1 MATKTLVDLRPIS
14 RDSGWLLLQAL
25 RFFNPDGCKHN
36 VAKQRA
42 MKDMCGRL
50 ILLTSAQFFYASIER
65 LREAM
70 SLDLPRLSNLDVVHD
85 SICAQFGGFCVTSW
99 GLLALLWRV
108 CSEVVDLVA
117 LSAKPPSTNC
127 IACRSDAKSPSK
139 GEFFPSFF
147 SSN

>member
-1 MATKTLVDLRPIS
+1 MATKTLLDLRPIS
-14 RDSGWLLLQAL
+14 RDSGWLLFQAL

-50 ILLTSAQFFYASIER
+50 ILHQPNFFYASIER

-70 SLDLPRLSNLDVVHD
+70 SLDLPRLGNLDVVHD

-99 GLLALLWRV
+99 GFA
-108 CSEVVDLVA
+108 SVA
-117 LSAKPPSTNC
+117 M
-127 IACRSDAKSPSK
+127 ACL
-139 GEFFPSFF
+139 F
-147 SSN
+147 